1 MQQKQQQQQ
10 QQLSGQQQPEIVD
23 LTEQDIGGQG
33 TIFTSSPAVNG
44 SLPVSPARP
53 NHSALP
59 RGSLLDAQDSRT
71 EDMRDDKEEDAG
83 REAIGAEEQA
93 VGPCGDLP
101 DKPGHLAT
109 AEQCRLANGGV
120 CWHLLQMAV
129 RARQIVQ
136 RSEDDSV
143 SIYT

>member
-1 MQQKQQQQQ
+1 
-10 QQLSGQQQPEIVD
+10 
-23 LTEQDIGGQG
+23 
-33 TIFTSSPAVNG
+33 
-44 SLPVSPARP
+44 
-53 NHSALP
+53 
-59 RGSLLDAQDSRT
+59 
-71 EDMRDDKEEDAG
+71 MRDDKEEDAG